1 MIART
6 TTKLVFLGL
15 SETKAHIPI
24 DTLRRIL
31 QAAVRTLLGTSS
43 RSDRIESSRVALPH
57 TELSCPAARLT
68 EHSLVSAHQQRCAA
82 VGPSLP

>member
-43 RSDRIESSRVALPH
+43 RSESNRTEPNRVALPH
-57 TELSCPAARLT
+57 TELSCPAYSAVNRTLT
-68 EHSLVSAHQQRCAA
+68 HS
-82 VGPSLP
+82 

>member
-43 RSDRIESSRVALPH
+43 RSESNRTALRCVAS
-57 TELSCPAARLT
+57 LS
-68 EHSLVSAHQQRCAA
+68 
-82 VGPSLP
+82 